1 MARVPLLWALSPRS
15 SDPHLRCYRT
25 AASKQTNKQTNTY
38 IRLYRG
44 TFHASWKHHD
54 KPARQYVSLRS
65 VAPAPFSPQLPPAF
79 TRVRSSPRPLR
90 SFSRQFRSFSRQ
102 FRLVA
107 SQHSVLQILQL
118 FHDGARQVVVHL
130 LVEVLV
136 DGVHLVLPELR
147 GGAHQGFHVDGFL
160 VQTLPRRG
168 ADTYIID
175 MLLLLM

>member
-1 MARVPLLWALSPRS
+1 M
-15 SDPHLRCYRT
+15 
-25 AASKQTNKQTNTY
+25 
-38 IRLYRG
+38 
-44 TFHASWKHHD
+44 
-54 KPARQYVSLRS
+54 
-65 VAPAPFSPQLPPAF
+65 
-79 TRVRSSPRPLR
+79 

-102 FRLVA
+102 LCLVA
-107 SQHSVLQILQL
+107 SQHSALQILQL

-168 ADTYIID
+168 VDT
-175 MLLLLM
+175 LLICFYY